1 MTTDDFPPLVEACE
15 ALFVEH
21 GDNYLGQGWTKSQE
35 NTDLRYSVMLDLMA
49 ERTSNVSLLDFG
61 CGTANLL
68 HYMVEAGVEGVAY
81 SGLDVSER
89 FIAVARKKFPDVS
102 FHLADIL
109 DGPTD
114 LPMFDYVVM
123 NGVFTYKGPLT
134 FDEAVV
140 QWQRL
145 LTAAMA
151 HARVGIAFNATS
163 PYVDWQRDDLF
174 HIPTQ
179 VLADVVASSPCPH
192 FRIRHDYGLY
202 ETTVYA
208 YRSPQVG

>member
-1 MTTDDFPPLVEACE
+1 MTTDGFPPLVEACE

-35 NTDLRYSVMLDLMA
+35 NTDLRYGVMLDLMA

-68 HYMVEAGVEGVAY
+68 RYMVEAGVEGVAY

-89 FIAVARKKFPDVS
+89 FIAVAREKFPDVS

-140 QWQRL
+140 QWRRL

-174 HIPTQ
+174 HIPMQ
-179 VLADVVASSPCPH
+179 VLADVVAASPCPH

-208 YRSPQVG
+208 YRSPQLG